1 MKSRIQHALVA
12 LYGAEESLPPNE
24 PGSSK
29 LRLEFNTQI
38 VRLRTKLTRI
48 AGPACMQEF
57 DRAHPRLLALSS
69 PSSKAPSPSAAA
81 PEAQPSQAPQQ
92 PQLRESLRGPMP
104 GRLSNEQLAHE
115 LALDRSFQLED
126 GGGCRS
132 ENPLLQQ
139 IRDRFHR
146 AFWDSLVGD
155 LCLETPCYARVLHVV
170 ADIRDGLHDL
180 SVRASRPVDVQQVI
194 DLDYIRRQA
203 ELGLYNWQ
211 DCLCLIATIFGVVQQ
226 V

>member
-81 PEAQPSQAPQQ
+81 PEAQPSQEQ

-211 DCLCLIATIFGVVQQ
+211 DCLRLIATIFGVVQQ

>member
-1 MKSRIQHALVA
+1 MMKSRIQHALVA

-69 PSSKAPSPSAAA
+69 PSSKA

-211 DCLCLIATIFGVVQQ
+211 DCLRLIATIFGVVQQ

>member
-69 PSSKAPSPSAAA
+69 PSSKAPSAAA
-81 PEAQPSQAPQQ
+81 PSPEAPEAPQ
-92 PQLRESLRGPMP
+92 QLRESLRGPMP

-211 DCLCLIATIFGVVQQ
+211 DCLRLITTIFGVVQQ

>member
-1 MKSRIQHALVA
+1 MMKSRIQHALVA

-69 PSSKAPSPSAAA
+69 PSSKAPSAAA
-81 PEAQPSQAPQQ
+81 PSPEAPEAPQ
-92 PQLRESLRGPMP
+92 QLRESLRGPMP

-211 DCLCLIATIFGVVQQ
+211 DCLRLITTIFGVVQQ

>member
-1 MKSRIQHALVA
+1 MMKSRIQHALVA

-69 PSSKAPSPSAAA
+69 PSPKAPSAAA
-81 PEAQPSQAPQQ
+81 PSPEAPEAPQ
-92 PQLRESLRGPMP
+92 QLRESLRGPMP

-211 DCLCLIATIFGVVQQ
+211 DCLRLITTIFGVVQQ

>member
-57 DRAHPRLLALSS
+57 DRAHPRLLAAS
-69 PSSKAPSPSAAA
+69 PSPKAPSAAA
-81 PEAQPSQAPQQ
+81 PSPEAPEAPQ
-92 PQLRESLRGPMP
+92 QLRESLRGPMP

-211 DCLCLIATIFGVVQQ
+211 DCLRLITTIFGVVQQ